1 MQTITLYGIKTC
13 GSVQKARRFLD
24 SRAVVYRFV
33 DWKSTPLD
41 SSELEYFVQA
51 VGVDVLLNTKGATYK
66 KLGLKEQNLDEQGK
80 KRAMLANPLLIK
92 RPVIVIEHSGAQAG
106 CATKGSCTEQKA
118 ENQVL
123 VGFDEKRL
131 AEVFG

>member
-24 SRAVVYRFV
+24 SHAVTYKFV
-33 DWKSTPLD
+33 DWKNTPID
-41 SSELEYFVQA
+41 SSELECFVQA
-51 VGVDVLLNTKGATYK
+51 VGVDTLLNTKGTTYK

-80 KRAMLANPLLIK
+80 KHAMLANPLLIK
-92 RPVIVIEHSGAQAG
+92 RPVIVYKPSSASAM
-106 CATKGSCTEQKA
+106 
-118 ENQVL
+118 QVL
-123 VGFDEKRL
+123 VGFDESRL